1 MTGLR
6 MLLLGLVA
14 AGLGGCWWDEP
25 AGTFQGYVEG
35 DFLDVGAEETAR
47 LVALEVRRGDQVEAG
62 AVLFRL
68 DDADAAAERREA
80 IARLD
85 QARAQLADLRTGKRP
100 EELAVLEAQAEEI
113 AASLDLAE
121 RDLKRYETLHEASVV
136 SDARAETARER
147 FAVLSARL
155 KAIEAQLE
163 VAKLPAR
170 PDAIAAAGQNVA
182 AAEAVLARIDAR
194 LARLNGI
201 APMSG
206 SIQDIFFEPGE
217 VVPAGRAVVSLL
229 PPENLKVR
237 FFVPETDLSRV
248 VLGGRVDIA
257 CDSCVEAIPARV
269 SFVAREAEFT
279 PPVIYSVEAR
289 AKLVYMVEATPDDVG
304 PLKVGQPVDVRLA
317 P

>member
-6 MLLLGLVA
+6 ILLLGVVA

-47 LVALEVRRGDQVEAG
+47 LVALEVRRGDRVEAG

-68 DDADAAAERREA
+68 DDADAAEQRREA
-80 IARLD
+80 VARLG
-85 QARAQLADLRTGKRP
+85 QAQAQLADLSTGKRP
-100 EELAVLEAQAEEI
+100 EELAVIEAQAAEI
-113 AASLDLAE
+113 AASLDLAQ
-121 RDLKRYETLHEASVV
+121 RDLRRYETLHEASVV

-147 FAVLSARL
+147 FEVFSARL
-155 KAIEAQLE
+155 KAMQAQLD
-163 VAKLPAR
+163 VAKLAAR
-170 PDAIAAAGQNVA
+170 PDAIAAAAQNVA
-182 AAEAVLARIDAR
+182 AAEAALARVDAR
-194 LARLNGI
+194 IARLRGT
-201 APMSG
+201 APMAG
-206 SIQDIFFEPGE
+206 SIQDIYFEPGE
-217 VVPAGRAVVSLL
+217 VIPAGRAVVSLL
-229 PPENLKVR
+229 PPEKLKVR

-257 CDSCVEAIPARV
+257 CDSCTGTIPARV

>member
-1 MTGLR
+1 MMGLR
-6 MLLLGLVA
+6 ILLLGLVA
-14 AGLGGCWWDEP
+14 AGLGGCWRDEP

-35 DFLDVGAEETAR
+35 DFLDIGAEETAR
-47 LVALEVRRGDQVEAG
+47 LVALEVRRGDRVEAG

-68 DDADAAAERREA
+68 DDADAAEQRREA
-80 IARLD
+80 LARLG
-85 QARAQLADLRTGKRP
+85 QAQAQLADLSTGKRP
-100 EELAVLEAQAEEI
+100 EELAVIEAQAAEI
-113 AASLDLAE
+113 AASLDLAQ
-121 RDLKRYETLHEASVV
+121 RDLRRYETLHEASVV

-147 FAVLSARL
+147 FEVFSARL
-155 KAIEAQLE
+155 KAMQAQLD
-163 VAKLPAR
+163 VAKLAAR
-170 PDAIAAAGQNVA
+170 PDAIAAAAQNVA
-182 AAEAVLARIDAR
+182 AAEAALARVDAR
-194 LARLNGI
+194 IARLRGT

-206 SIQDIFFEPGE
+206 SIQDIYFEPGE
-217 VVPAGRAVVSLL
+217 VIPAGRAVVSLL
-229 PPENLKVR
+229 PPEKLKVR

-257 CDSCVEAIPARV
+257 CDSCTGTIPAQV